1 MFFFVCLFWCVLGI
15 EYIRRLCAPEF
26 MSVEIEVTTKYYC
39 LAASAALL
47 KYVEFVQNVVY
58 APSSLRVHFKGSEQ
72 TAMIGHCYTNL
83 RDYLSWP
90 RDDHLMQPLMSYH

>member
-1 MFFFVCLFWCVLGI
+1 M
-15 EYIRRLCAPEF
+15 E
-26 MSVEIEVTTKYYC
+26 VEVATKYYC

-72 TAMIGHCYTNL
+72 TAMIGRCHTNL
-83 RDYLSWP
+83 IEVAICSGCYSHGPSGVSRSLG
-90 RDDHLMQPLMSYH
+90 LIA